1 MAQKEKNR
9 YRQIIGAWGEDQAAE
24 YLIEHGLSILQRNF
38 RTSDGEIDLI
48 ASENDTLVFVEVKT
62 RTNDHYGFPEE
73 AVTEEKM
80 DHLYTVVEEYLSEH
94 LEVENWRIDV
104 VAIQGKPGEDKPE
117 IEWFQDAG

>member
-1 MAQKEKNR
+1 M
-9 YRQIIGAWGEDQAAE
+9 
-24 YLIEHGLSILQRNF
+24 
-38 RTSDGEIDLI
+38 
-48 ASENDTLVFVEVKT
+48 KT